1 MTDKQIIIKEIT
13 ECGFYCS
20 KDDTERLYIYEVIKN
35 TDEEWLKENPEAT
48 LLIDEWLY
56 DYTDYD
62 DRKVYGTSGN
72 LIDVCDASTCEV
84 YKIEDTKYKIY
95 GNCGQFLIE
104 DKPTYKEQL
113 KRKEQECEEL
123 KNFHINLVGVKECEI
138 RKLVKYK
145 QALRDIIEIA
155 KPQTHYINIKQNKTA
170 SEVEY
175 DYANIVWNLEQ
186 RMYKIIQKCEVLEQ

>member
-1 MTDKQIIIKEIT
+1 MTDKQIIIDGVDVSKCKYHDRGWCLLSESYVDREHIRYRP
-13 ECGFYCS
+13 CGDMTFFDCY
-20 KDDTERLYIYEVIKN
+20 YKN
-35 TDEEWLKENPEAT
+35 W
-48 LLIDEWLY
+48 
-56 DYTDYD
+56 
-62 DRKVYGTSGN
+62 
-72 LIDVCDASTCEV
+72 
-84 YKIEDTKYKIY
+84 
-95 GNCGQFLIE
+95 
-104 DKPTYKEQL
+104 
-113 KRKEQECEEL
+113 KRKEQKCDELNKWLPIVTRLEEQFKSYEKAKSIGYKTYAEQVFTELDQLKAENEEL

-186 RMYKIIQKCEVLEQ
+186 RMYKILQKCEVLDE

>member
-1 MTDKQIIIKEIT
+1 MNEGQVTMTDKQIIID
-13 ECGFYCS
+13 G
-20 KDDTERLYIYEVIKN
+20 
-35 TDEEWLKENPEAT
+35 
-48 LLIDEWLY
+48 
-56 DYTDYD
+56 
-62 DRKVYGTSGN
+62 
-72 LIDVCDASTCEV
+72 
-84 YKIEDTKYKIY
+84 
-95 GNCGQFLIE
+95 
-104 DKPTYKEQL
+104 
-113 KRKEQECEEL
+113 
-123 KNFHINLVGVKECEI
+123 VGVKECEI